1 MIITKLSKRV
11 PYPFIITIVTEKYI
25 QFQSDN
31 CYKSFVLHAY
41 LINIYIFLGKHIP
54 SKLMI
59 SMVRLNSSSRFKRFD
74 SFLKQLNELIL
85 ESFLHRSTMT
95 NSS

>member
-25 QFQSDN
+25 PFQSDN

-41 LINIYIFLGKHIP
+41 LINIYIFFRKP
-54 SKLMI
+54 YS
-59 SMVRLNSSSRFKRFD
+59 FK
-74 SFLKQLNELIL
+74 
-85 ESFLHRSTMT
+85 T
-95 NSS
+95 NDIDGPA